1 VAVTSENPIGLLP
14 VVFRRTAI
22 DLGDRHQGEI
32 DMYNT
37 ETAAVDGTAA
47 CARFAPSPS
56 ARHDMA
62 DATLIARIATGDRL
76 AMHALFAR
84 HKTRVYRFI
93 LRLVGDAASADD
105 LTSEVFLTVWRHAH
119 KFRGR
124 AAASTWLLA
133 IARFK
138 ALDELRRR
146 RDAAPDLE
154 QPDAS
159 DPAADPE
166 ASWADKHRGAML
178 RKCLGALSPEHR
190 TIIDLVYY
198 HEKSVQEVAAIVGIP
213 CATVKTRMF
222 YARKKLAALLAAERV
237 TGAVARSRVCGL
249 CVVLSHELARLRVKQ
264 KPRCCG
270 VIPSLKRR
278 ARL

>member
-1 VAVTSENPIGLLP
+1 MAH
-14 VVFRRTAI
+14 
-22 DLGDRHQGEI
+22 DREI
-32 DMYNT
+32 DMYHS
-37 ETAAVDGTAA
+37 ETAAVDRTAA
-47 CARFAPSPS
+47 YAAFAPLRS
-56 ARHDMA
+56 AGHDMP
-62 DATLIARIATGDRL
+62 DGTLIARIATRDRL

-105 LTSEVFLTVWRHAH
+105 LTSEVFLAVWRHAH

-138 ALDELRRR
+138 ALDEVRRR
-146 RDAAPDLE
+146 RDTAPDLE
-154 QPDAS
+154 QTAAS
-159 DPAADPE
+159 DPAADLE

-222 YARKKLAALLAAERV
+222 YARKKLVALLAAQ
-237 TGAVARSRVCGL
+237 GL
-249 CVVLSHELARLRVKQ
+249 T
-264 KPRCCG
+264 
-270 VIPSLKRR
+270 R
-278 ARL
+278 AAA

>member
-1 VAVTSENPIGLLP
+1 M
-14 VVFRRTAI
+14 F
-22 DLGDRHQGEI
+22 GE
-32 DMYNT
+32 M
-37 ETAAVDGTAA
+37 AAVDGAAA
-47 CARFAPSPS
+47 CDRFTAPRS
-56 ARHDMA
+56 APCDMP
-62 DATLIARIATGDRL
+62 DATLIAQIAIGDRL

-105 LTSEVFLTVWRHAH
+105 LTSEAFLAVWRNAH
-119 KFRGR
+119 KFRER
-124 AAASTWLLA
+124 AAVSTWLLA

-138 ALDELRRR
+138 ALAELRCRR
-146 RDAAPDLE
+146 NTAPDLE
-154 QPDAS
+154 QPEAS

-166 ASWADKHRGAML
+166 ASWADKHCGTML

-222 YARKKLAALLAAERV
+222 YARKKLATLLAAQGV
-237 TGAVARSRVCGL
+237 T
-249 CVVLSHELARLRVKQ
+249 
-264 KPRCCG
+264 
-270 VIPSLKRR
+270 R
-278 ARL
+278 AAA